1 MENMLFAENI
11 RSFFPEAGP
20 ISLTLAPGDRCYLQ
34 GSEKACN
41 TMFEMLTGLK
51 KPDEGTVTI
60 LGQDIYDLESQE
72 RSAFRRDH
80 IGAVPR
86 GSGFL
91 PELTLLEQVR
101 LPMVLAGSSQEE
113 IRTRIRKNA
122 FGYLPLHDLYN
133 PAKRCS
139 QRTLALAGVL
149 RARVMV
155 PPILILNAAFDHL
168 SGKDAELVWQE
179 MQAVLA
185 EDIAFLYLSNA
196 PAPSDILWS
205 ETMQLSG
212 R

>member
-1 MENMLFAENI
+1 MENLLIAENI
-11 RSFFPEAGP
+11 RSFFPETGP
-20 ISLTLAPGDRCYLQ
+20 VSLTLAPGDRCYLQ

-41 TMFEMLTGLK
+41 TMFEMLNGLK

-60 LGQDIYDLESQE
+60 LGQDIYALVSQE
-72 RSAFRRDH
+72 RAAFRRDH

-101 LPMVLAGSSQEE
+101 LPMVLAGLSQDE
-113 IRTRIRKNA
+113 IRTRIRKYA

-149 RARVMV
+149 RARVMA

-168 SGKDAELVWQE
+168 NGKDAELVWLE
-179 MQAVLA
+179 IQAVL
-185 EDIAFLYLSNA
+185 EKNIAFLYLSSA
-196 PAPSDILWS
+196 PAPSGILWS